1 MKNKKIYISI
11 VILAIAIIFFSYAPI
26 ITFDTSH
33 YLWLTNMLSPNAALA
48 DWDMARGIVFPL
60 IIYASNVLFGAG
72 ADGILITMFIAYLT
86 MIGFVYLIYKKVKQ
100 NSTIFDDTRKK
111 IILAILTAILIIF
124 NPIIFGYYHVLL
136 TEFVGI
142 TLAVAMC
149 YFAWNWVELDFKENK
164 KKYIIYTLI
173 FAIATAF
180 AWSLKQPY
188 ISCVMFPL
196 GIATLISLIKKFN
209 IRNIIQRAITIIIC
223 VLALVISL
231 AVWNKMLEIGQVP
244 MQEDRTSSSFLS
256 NGIIEGISQLQKSNK
271 IENAKI
277 SSKDREEIAKIENG
291 TSKYNNYVLYENKNE
306 YSKDIVLFTQDEAA
320 TTGEAIKFW
329 FKTLG
334 TTPIT
339 IIRSYINNYLCTIN
353 IFEISF
359 AGPSPVVSTQLN
371 VFGTAENEAIG
382 YKIYRDQSNTFP
394 TLEKYEQY
402 VQPYKTTQNPIKIVN
417 VIMKGLG
424 TFSTILAKL
433 SFLILPIVLI
443 WVIVKAIINRKKAK
457 IYNLL
462 IVLLAFSLLHNIL
475 HIVLG
480 ANIDRYTVPAM
491 IPMYISYIIIGYMIF
506 NKRKNKEKLTK

>member
-1 MKNKKIYISI
+1 MKNKKIYIPI
-11 VILAIAIIFFSYAPI
+11 IILAIAIIFFSYAPV

-60 IIYASNVLFGAG
+60 TIYASNVLFGAG
-72 ADGILITMFIAYLT
+72 ADGILITMFIAYIT
-86 MIGFVYLIYKKVKQ
+86 MTSFVYLILKKAKQ
-100 NSTIFDDTRKK
+100 HSVIFENTKKK
-111 IILAILTAILIIF
+111 IILGILTAILIIF
-124 NPIIFGYYHVLL
+124 NPIIFGYYHVVL
-136 TEFVGI
+136 TEFIGI

-164 KKYIIYTLI
+164 KKYILYTLI

-196 GIATLISLIKKFN
+196 GIATLISLIKKFS
-209 IRNIIQRAITIIIC
+209 IRNILQRAITIIIC
-223 VLALVISL
+223 VVVLVISL
-231 AVWNKMLEIGQVP
+231 AVWNKILEIGQVP
-244 MQEDRTSSSFLS
+244 MQTDRTSSSFLS
-256 NGIIEGISQLQKSNK
+256 NGIIEGISQLQKTNV
-271 IENAKI
+271 IEDVEI
-277 SSKDREEIAKIENG
+277 STKDREEISKIENG
-291 TSKYNNYVLYENKNE
+291 SSKYNNYILYENKNE
-306 YSKDIVLFTQDEAA
+306 NSKDMVLFIEGEVA

-353 IFEISF
+353 IFDISF
-359 AGPSPVVSTQLN
+359 AGPSPVVTTQLN

-394 TLEKYEQY
+394 TLEKYEPY
-402 VQPYKTTQNPIKIVN
+402 VEPYKTTQQPIKIVN

-424 TFSTILAKL
+424 TFSTMVAKL

-443 WVIVKAIINRKKAK
+443 WVIVIAIKNRKVANKQK

-462 IVLLAFSLLHNIL
+462 IVLLSFSFLHNIL

-491 IPMYISYIIIGYMIF
+491 IPMYISYIIIGYMMYD
-506 NKRKNKEKLTK
+506 RKKS